1 MMNKMIKKLS
11 AVAIAAAMTLST
23 GVAAQAA
30 TLKVYFREW
39 HQGTTSNTYLGTED
53 LTTFGTEP
61 VLEVSGVE
69 STITYKQALEK
80 AAAQTKY
87 NGKYSFVWD
96 KDHAEYL
103 SAIKIGR
110 TYEDYIDYISNNSET
125 SIVQMDTVIGTK
137 DSSKVL
143 LTLHF
148 VKFHFQLA
156 YLLDKKDSISVTNAL
171 NTICNNIGVENFKL
185 LFNVILT
192 DNGTEFSNP
201 SAIEINPEND
211 ETRCHVFFCHPY
223 SSFEKGNCEKNHEYI
238 RYVLPKGTNFDT
250 LTQDKVNLMMS
261 HINSTLRPSVKC
273 SPYDYMA
280 LTYGKEILD
289 LLKIKKIDSKEV
301 KLKPNLL
308 K

>member
-1 MMNKMIKKLS
+1 MDVSRREKSSMMNKMIKKLS

-103 SAIKIGR
+103 SAIKIG
-110 TYEDYIDYISNNSET
+110 NET
-125 SIVQMDTVIGTK
+125 WGIKGGNTEEEYDDNDKMIGAIWVGSAWSWYPGDK
-137 DSSKVL
+137 
-143 LTLHF
+143 LTLKDTSSYPKTTLGETYLP
-148 VKFHFQLA
+148 VKSVGN
-156 YLLDKKDSISVTNAL
+156 DKEVVSMVLSY
-171 NTICNNIGVENFKL
+171 
-185 LFNVILT
+185 
-192 DNGTEFSNP
+192 
-201 SAIEINPEND
+201 D
-211 ETRCHVFFCHPY
+211 ETRFGWGT
-223 SSFEKGNCEKNHEYI
+223 KADKT
-238 RYVLPKGTNFDT
+238 GTN
-250 LTQDKVNLMMS
+250 
-261 HINSTLRPSVKC
+261 
-273 SPYDYMA
+273 
-280 LTYGKEILD
+280 
-289 LLKIKKIDSKEV
+289 
-301 KLKPNLL
+301 
-308 K
+308 